1 MEINQMTKKLFQTVV
16 FSAFVL
22 FGGLA
27 HADLKFPGDC
37 KASKIIKAAK
47 KGGCTV
53 EMGKKHHKIKKGSSV
68 VTLLPNTVKPNG
80 TCRGI
85 INSVNSQCK

>member
-1 MEINQMTKKLFQTVV
+1 MEASKMSNKLIQ
-16 FSAFVL
+16 SAILSVLLL

-37 KASKIIKAAK
+37 KASKIMKAAK

-53 EMGKKHHKIKKGSSV
+53 EMGAKHHKIKKGGKV
-68 VTLLPNTVKPNG
+68 ITLLPNTVKPNG

-85 INSVNSQCK
+85 INSVNAQCK

>member
-1 MEINQMTKKLFQTVV
+1 MSIMPKKAFQVSV
-16 FSAFVL
+16 FSTL
-22 FGGLA
+22 MLLGGLA
-27 HADLKFPGDC
+27 YADLKYPGDC

-53 EMGKKHHKIKKGSSV
+53 EMGAKHHKIKKGGSV

-80 TCRGI
+80 TCRSI
-85 INSVNSQCK
+85 INAVNSQCK

>member
-1 MEINQMTKKLFQTVV
+1 MSKLILKSVT
-16 FSAFVL
+16 FSVLIL

-27 HADLKFPGDC
+27 HADLKYPGDC

-53 EMGKKHHKIKKGSSV
+53 EMGAKHHKIKKGSSV